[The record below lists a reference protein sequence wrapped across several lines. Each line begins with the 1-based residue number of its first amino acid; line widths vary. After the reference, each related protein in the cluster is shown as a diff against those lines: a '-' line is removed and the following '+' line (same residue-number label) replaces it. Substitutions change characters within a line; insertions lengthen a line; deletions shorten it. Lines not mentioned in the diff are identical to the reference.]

1 MTPNHDTT
9 PVIDLETDYI
19 FSDLNSYY
27 KPYSEMSSDDYKVSK
42 FVGRLNKIL
51 ALDENWDG
59 FNSARVGENV
69 ILNSMAFLGSI
80 PAHLISRIEEDNI
93 YPTPYG
99 TILIEIENEV
109 EELSIEVGANELSYY
124 FERDEVLTNDSSI
137 DLNNVKISPDTFT
150 EVIELLETVS

>member
-1 MTPNHDTT
+1 
-9 PVIDLETDYI
+9 
-19 FSDLNSYY
+19 
-27 KPYSEMSSDDYKVSK
+27 
-42 FVGRLNKIL
+42 
-51 ALDENWDG
+51 
-59 FNSARVGENV
+59 
-69 ILNSMAFLGSI
+69 
-80 PAHLISRIEEDNI
+80 
-93 YPTPYG
+93 TPYG